1 MKDGIQSVMLLPRM
15 AGGKRLT
22 TVQLADFSR
31 QLKTLIDKAQ
41 QLRDEINRSIIA
53 STPPPPIPD
62 TKPRARRPRA
72 RR

>member
-1 MKDGIQSVMLLPRM
+1 MLLARM
-15 AGGKRLT
+15 AAAKRLT
-22 TVQLADFSR
+22 KVQLADFSR

-53 STPPPPIPD
+53 STPPPLPD
-62 TKPRARRPRA
+62 TKPRERRPRA

>member
-1 MKDGIQSVMLLPRM
+1 M
-15 AGGKRLT
+15 AGGRRLT
-22 TVQLADFSR
+22 KVRLADFSR

-53 STPPPPIPD
+53 STPTPPPNGVAVRR
-62 TKPRARRPRA
+62 RARS